1 MQVSVIIPAYN
12 AAAFLQETIESV
24 LSQTFT
30 DWELLVV
37 DDGSTDQTPDIVQHY
52 QKVDSRIQLIRQA
65 NQGVSATRN
74 SGVANSQGDY
84 IAFLDADDQW
94 LPQKLSAHLAHLAA
108 KPEVGVSFGRVEIFN
123 STRPAQYQ
131 VSSAR
136 LTHLQPELFLS
147 ENPTTTTSNWFIRRA
162 VWDQVGGFCREMS
175 YSEDLEWLLR
185 VRCTTTWEI
194 EGIDP
199 ILVRYR
205 TSSGGLS
212 ADLYR
217 MEAGWNTLVNQARTY
232 APQLIQQHFA
242 QAQAIHLRYLARRTL
257 RLTLPSHVGIDFI
270 NRSLR
275 SYWQLP
281 LLQPRR
287 TLLTLAGVYI
297 RSFKPFCN
305 P

>member
-108 KPEVGVSFGRVEIFN
+108 KPE
-123 STRPAQYQ
+123 